1 MLQAL
6 AEAAPAAAL
15 AAVCLLGLAIG
26 SFLNVVIVRLP
37 ERRSLWRPP
46 SACPGCGAPI
56 AWYDNL
62 PLLSFALL
70 RGRCRACAM
79 PISWRYPLV
88 EAVTG
93 AAFLSAYTVF
103 GPTARFVVA
112 AALLA
117 ALIAITAID
126 LQLQIIPNAITLPG
140 IVAGVLANLGTG
152 AVSWLEAVIGALL
165 GGGVFVAIMLGYA
178 LLFREEGMGLGDA
191 KLGAISA
198 PSLVASWRAATLR
211 AAADEL
217 AAAVNVGRLFAI
229 AHNVPVCIAVAGADV
244 RFEGGRAG
252 TCSGVGLPGAAA
264 VRLASG
270 LVVGTVGPPV
280 VFTGLGAA
288 TPAGRY
294 VVVNPAD
301 GGTRSVVV
309 AASGRVRIQ

>member
-1 MLQAL
+1 M
-6 AEAAPAAAL
+6 
-15 AAVCLLGLAIG
+15 V
-26 SFLNVVIVRLP
+26 P
-37 ERRSLWRPP
+37 ERIRRLN
-46 SACPGCGAPI
+46 AAGFGTAE
-56 AWYDNL
+56 L
-62 PLLSFALL
+62 
-70 RGRCRACAM
+70 
-79 PISWRYPLV
+79 
-88 EAVTG
+88 AVTL
-93 AAFLSAYTVF
+93 ALVAVL
-103 GPTARFVVA
+103 TAV
-112 AALLA
+112 
-117 ALIAITAID
+117 
-126 LQLQIIPNAITLPG
+126 
-140 IVAGVLANLGTG
+140 
-152 AVSWLEAVIGALL
+152 
-165 GGGVFVAIMLGYA
+165 
-178 LLFREEGMGLGDA
+178 
-191 KLGAISA
+191 SA

-217 AAAVNVGRLFAI
+217 AAAVNVGRLLAI

-270 LVVGTVGPPV
+270 LVVGIVGPPV